1 MTDIIKLT
9 MENLEK
15 NKMQTYYA
23 ETKAEARQLALS
35 LIEKGST
42 VGVGGSVTLNQLDLL
57 IEFRNGDY
65 SFLDRYGDKT
75 MEEIHEIFH
84 KSLSADYYLLSANA
98 VTQNGE
104 LYNVDGNGNRVAAS
118 IYGPKTVIFIVGK
131 NKIVKDMDEAV
142 LRVKSVAAPLNCQR
156 LGKKTPCAATGK
168 CIAFENG
175 GAADPAAG
183 CRSKERICRSYVT
196 LGEQVNPDRIKVIIV
211 NEDLGY

>member
-15 NKMQTYYA
+15 NHMQSFFA
-23 ETKAEARQLALS
+23 ETKEDAKKIALS
-35 LIEKGST
+35 MINEGAA

-57 IEFRNGDY
+57 NTFRNGNY
-65 SFLDRYGDKT
+65 NFLDRYGDKT
-75 MEEIHEIFH
+75 MDEVHEIFH
-84 KSLSADYYLLSANA
+84 KSLSADVYLLSSNA

-104 LYNVDGNGNRVAAS
+104 LYNVDGTGNRVAAL
-118 IYGPKTVIFIVGK
+118 IYGPRKIIVIVGK

-142 LRVKSVAAPLNCQR
+142 LRVKSIAAPLNCQR

-175 GAADPAAG
+175 GALNPASG
-183 CRSKERICRSYVT
+183 CRSKDRICRDYIIT
-196 LGEQVNPDRIKVIIV
+196 GEQVNPDRIKVIIV